1 MQNKTTT
8 VMTML
13 YNNKLF
19 SMSVLDKMHLHCCFR
34 DEKVIQDTP
43 SNDFIKCR
51 IYVGHGYIKEEKIN
65 ESLYC

>member
-19 SMSVLDKMHLHCCFR
+19 SMSVLDK
-34 DEKVIQDTP
+34 I
-43 SNDFIKCR
+43 NDFIKCR

>member
-1 MQNKTTT
+1 
-8 VMTML
+8 
-13 YNNKLF
+13 
-19 SMSVLDKMHLHCCFR
+19 MSVLDKMHLYCCFR